1 MAKSEYQRLTRNGS
15 RTGFFAVVNARSSLW
30 LGSDHLLLIESN
42 RYAETYKR
50 FYFRDIQTFTVQKN
64 QRFLIT
70 NVILTVPLV
79 VLAANEFVAV
89 QMFWRVFWLV
99 LIGLLLPML
108 AYNLI
113 RGQTCSCFVRTAV
126 QTEWLTSLNRLRQT
140 GRVLDR
146 LRPLIAAAQGG
157 ELSSAALAALARPP
171 AEMAPALSE
180 PIPVNPDL
188 LPKLDA

>member
-1 MAKSEYQRLTRNGS
+1 
-15 RTGFFAVVNARSSLW
+15 
-30 LGSDHLLLIESN
+30 
-42 RYAETYKR
+42 
-50 FYFRDIQTFTVQKN
+50 
-64 QRFLIT
+64 
-70 NVILTVPLV
+70 
-79 VLAANEFVAV
+79 
-89 QMFWRVFWLV
+89 
-99 LIGLLLPML
+99 
-108 AYNLI
+108 
-113 RGQTCSCFVRTAV
+113 VRTAV